1 MSPATNPSAPEPRGS
16 RIPERI
22 FQADASVFRENF
34 NRRAFDFSHALGDH
48 PLFDLARLAEL
59 AKTLWGTG
67 SGRVACQVGTFG
79 RTDRLDERP
88 TKPLSV
94 VQAISRIRESGSW
107 VLLKSAQLDPAY
119 AALLDRCLAELEA
132 LSGRAL
138 RREISWLDAYI
149 FIASP
154 GSLTPYHIDH
164 ECNFVL
170 QIHGTKRDTLYDP
183 SVLTAEDIERYYM
196 GDLSGARW
204 REDCERNARTHV
216 LTPGCGVHHPIRWPH
231 WVQNGDDDYT
241 VMLSVLFFLRGDDRE
256 ARVWQVNHALRRM
269 GRTPV
274 LPGRSAWR
282 DGLKQLALARFPPT
296 RVFANKSDVI
306 RHGVGRL
313 QALERVFTRRAAASP
328 PATPNSRTREV

>member
-1 MSPATNPSAPEPRGS
+1 MNPGPPERRGS

-22 FQADASVFRENF
+22 FHTEASVFRENF

-48 PLFDLARLAEL
+48 PLFDLDRLAEL

-67 SGRVACQVGTFG
+67 SGRVACQVGSFG

-88 TKPLSV
+88 TKPLSI

-107 VLLKSAQLDPAY
+107 VLLKSAQVDPDY

-204 REDCERNARTHV
+204 RQDCEENARTHV
-216 LTPGCGVHHPIRWPH
+216 LTPGLGVHHPSRWPH
-231 WVQNGDDDYT
+231 WVQNGSDDYT

-256 ARVWQVNHALRRM
+256 ARVWQMNHVLRRM
-269 GRTPV
+269 GRMPMP
-274 LPGRSAWR
+274 PGQSAWR
-282 DGLKQLALARFPPT
+282 DRIKRLALARFPPA

-306 RHGVGRL
+306 RNGVGRL
-313 QALERVFTRRAAASP
+313 ETLERVLLRRPTVP
-328 PATPNSRTREV
+328 PPGTPNARSQED

>member
-1 MSPATNPSAPEPRGS
+1 MSSAAIPAGPRTGGA
-16 RIPERI
+16 RLPDRI
-22 FQADASVFRENF
+22 FRTDAAVFRENF
-34 NRRAFDFSHALGDH
+34 NRRAFDFSHNLGDH

-67 SGRVACQVGTFG
+67 SGRVACQVGSFG
-79 RTDRLDERP
+79 RTERLDERP
-88 TKPLSV
+88 TKALSV

-107 VLLKSAQLDPAY
+107 VLLKSAQVDPDY
-119 AALLDRCLAELEA
+119 AALLDRCMNELEE

-138 RREISWLDAYI
+138 RREISWLDAYV

-183 SVLTAEDIERYYM
+183 SVLTTEDLERYYM

-204 REDCERNARTHV
+204 REDCEASARAHV
-216 LTPGCGVHHPIRWPH
+216 LTPGLGVHHPTRWPH
-231 WVQNGDDDYT
+231 WVQNGEDDYT

-256 ARVWQVNHALRRM
+256 ARVWQVNHALRRL
-269 GRTPV
+269 GRTPTP
-274 LPGRSAWR
+274 PGRSAWR
-282 DGLKQLALARFPPT
+282 DGLKRLALAPFPPT
-296 RVFANKSDVI
+296 RSFANKGDVI

-313 QALERVFTRRAAASP
+313 QALERVFARRTPAP
-328 PATPNSRTREV
+328 PAAPGSEV